1 MRSTPRECTC
11 GSGEPCWP
19 MSDGYGIF
27 LTYVCDHC
35 VAEKRTE
42 FRDDIFSQYQT
53 DEQIE
58 EDW

>member
-1 MRSTPRECTC
+1 MK
-11 GSGEPCWP
+11 
-19 MSDGYGIF
+19 DGYGIF